1 MLSALYMH
9 LTPFVFNQQC
19 EIISFTQIAL
29 STENAAK
36 NTENRNSVFYCGKS
50 GDFCVVTLENMTNSA
65 MYTRSTHYDQ
75 NYSG

>member
-1 MLSALYMH
+1 MH
-9 LTPFVFNQQC
+9 AFSFIHAPDTFC
-19 EIISFTQIAL
+19 ISFTQIAL
-29 STENAAK
+29 SIENAAK

>member
-9 LTPFVFNQQC
+9 LTPFAF
-19 EIISFTQIAL
+19 L
-29 STENAAK
+29 SHKLHCLSKMRQK

-50 GDFCVVTLENMTNSA
+50 GDFCVVTLENMTNLA
-65 MYTRSTHYDQ
+65 MYTRSTHCDQ